1 MNKEENFINTLFE
14 KTEES
19 EAIKPQT
26 TEIIKMPMS
35 SIVPNFKNPYKCRE
49 EDMKPLEDS
58 IRENGIIQPL
68 MVRKDDKADV
78 YEIISGH
85 RRYLAATRLKLTEVP
100 VVVLDITKEE
110 ADIILVD
117 SNLYREHILPSEK
130 AFAYKMKMDAIK
142 RQGKRT
148 DLTSDQVGP
157 KLSAD
162 EISDTDSASQVK
174 RYIRLTNLI
183 PRLLALVDSGKIALG
198 PAVELSYL
206 NQGHQ
211 NFLAEAIEKELATPS
226 LAQAQKLKKLAQ
238 EGKLDVGTI
247 LAENILFSVHF
258 KHKFKKQSIRSENSN
273 KVNNFLRC
281 QIGIYKQIYQSFVQL
296 FCSVP
301 NISINPFCSIL
312 FCSTKKVF
320 ANTQVLYFFFGFTFI
335 NQLDD
340 FLHFYEPKGLR
351 NQSGTIFFLYHQIT
365 LFLRHCYFNRYNIS
379 IIVYQLCCPIKRTC
393 HLSSGKTSII
403 SSTVQFRALHIL
415 ARVSVVTAS
424 SLPSLRIVYF
434 VSSAVSCK
442 SFFFISLSSKICHS
456 FLYVTAICVL
466 PFIGLIKEYSY
477 ACISI
482 AYFSLIFNTIT
493 AISHFFAFR
502 QSRYQLFIILK
513 KRCDCTSTT

>member
-198 PAVELSYL
+198 PAVELSY
-206 NQGHQ
+206 
-211 NFLAEAIEKELATPS
+211 
-226 LAQAQKLKKLAQ
+226 
-238 EGKLDVGTI
+238 
-247 LAENILFSVHF
+247 
-258 KHKFKKQSIRSENSN
+258 
-273 KVNNFLRC
+273 
-281 QIGIYKQIYQSFVQL
+281 
-296 FCSVP
+296 
-301 NISINPFCSIL
+301 
-312 FCSTKKVF
+312 
-320 ANTQVLYFFFGFTFI
+320 
-335 NQLDD
+335 
-340 FLHFYEPKGLR
+340 
-351 NQSGTIFFLYHQIT
+351 
-365 LFLRHCYFNRYNIS
+365 
-379 IIVYQLCCPIKRTC
+379 
-393 HLSSGKTSII
+393 
-403 SSTVQFRALHIL
+403 
-415 ARVSVVTAS
+415 
-424 SLPSLRIVYF
+424 
-434 VSSAVSCK
+434 
-442 SFFFISLSSKICHS
+442 
-456 FLYVTAICVL
+456 
-466 PFIGLIKEYSY
+466 
-477 ACISI
+477 
-482 AYFSLIFNTIT
+482 
-493 AISHFFAFR
+493 
-502 QSRYQLFIILK
+502 
-513 KRCDCTSTT
+513 